1 MKHYHVIIIG
11 AGAAGLMCAL
21 TAGQRERKVLL
32 LDHNDEVGNKILIS
46 GGGRCNFTNLN
57 ITSENYVSYNPKFHK
72 SALSRFTPDSFI
84 SLLEKYNVPY
94 REKKAGQLF
103 CNKKSQEIV
112 KLLSEECRIGKV
124 EIKTNCKIKKISKE
138 QQFQIKTNSG
148 DYSAESLVI
157 ATGGLSMPAIG
168 ASGFGYKIAKQ
179 FGLNIIPTYPALV
192 PLTFN
197 RNAEIPVFQN
207 GDECA
212 TITPQSIEKIS
223 KKFFR
228 CPTLRGS
235 FNFFSDLTGIS
246 VNAAVAIGKRV
257 FRESMLFTHKGLSG
271 PAILQISNYW
281 NKGDGIVI
289 NLLPDINLAET
300 IEKWQKKRPKAEL
313 KNLMSELLPKR
324 LVQKWLVL
332 SKPTCQYNKKE
343 IAKIADAFHKWIVIP
358 LSTEGYK
365 IAEVTKGGVDTREIS
380 SKTFECHKVKGLY
393 FIGEVLDVTGDLG
406 GFNLHW
412 AWASGY
418 CAGQFV

>member
-138 QQFQIKTNSG
+138 QQFQIKTNLG

-157 ATGGLSMPAIG
+157 ATGGLSMPEIG
-168 ASGFGYKIAKQ
+168 ASGFGYEIAKQ

-192 PLTFN
+192 PLILSKDF
-197 RNAEIPVFQN
+197 RDLAGVSV
-207 GDECA
+207 DALVAC
-212 TITPQSIEKIS
+212 ITPHQSRTDTTS
-223 KKFFR
+223 GR
-228 CPTLRGS
+228 CGARKS
-235 FNFFSDLTGIS
+235 
-246 VNAAVAIGKRV
+246 

-281 NKGDGIVI
+281 NKGDGIII

-324 LVQKWLVL
+324 LVQKWLEL
-332 SKPTCQYNKKE
+332 NKPAVPCTAHQFGAGTRVNQYNKKE